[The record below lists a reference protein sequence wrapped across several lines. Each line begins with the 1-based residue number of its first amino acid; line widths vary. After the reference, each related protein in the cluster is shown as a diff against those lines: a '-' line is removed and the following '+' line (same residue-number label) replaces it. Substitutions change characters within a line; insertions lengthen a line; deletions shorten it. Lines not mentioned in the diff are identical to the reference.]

1 MLNQFTEDEI
11 QEGETG
17 KGSSSIQKR
26 ACLIYDF
33 IKMRNFRL
41 QKHTLTCKKK

>member
-1 MLNQFTEDEI
+1 MLSQFTEDEI

-33 IKMRNFRL
+33 IKMINFRL
-41 QKHTLTCKKK
+41 QKHTL